1 MTKSLI
7 HKLCLKQQLYLFR
20 MIESRTM
27 VEQLTN
33 FNKILKNDLGNIK
46 VKLEGKDK
54 ALLLLRALLKMFER
68 FKDILSFKKK

>member
-1 MTKSLI
+1 
-7 HKLCLKQQLYLFR
+7 